1 MVQFRLVWSFM
12 VPYGP
17 VWFPYGP
24 VCSRMVDG
32 ALWSRMVQFRL
43 VWSFMV
49 PYGPVLFSY
58 GPVCSRI
65 FLYGP
70 VLSYMVA
77 TRFCLTLSLVSYGLI
92 YACMVLFFHI
102 WYFLVT

>member
-1 MVQFRLVWSFM
+1 MVSNGPAWSILI
-12 VPYGP
+12 PYG
-17 VWFPYGP
+17 
-24 VCSRMVDG
+24 S
-32 ALWSRMVQFRL
+32 

-92 YACMVLFFHI
+92 YACMVLFFT
-102 WYFLVT
+102 YGTL